1 LWTNKATLI
10 LFLYLELLF
19 SLEWFIKKVAWGKSN
34 VEKKIKM
41 GVVAKSTKAIT
52 M

>member
-10 LFLYLELLF
+10 LLFYLELLF
-19 SLEWFIKKVAWGKSN
+19 SLELFFRRVGWGKSN
-34 VEKKIKM
+34 VEKKINL